1 MKGDRGKDMGL
12 ERRGRED
19 VPVQLNPLDPS
30 RGYII
35 LEEPMNFDL
44 GTNGR
49 RAIIGCFGDCT
60 CSSVCVLSLSPSLV
74 PQLELKEKR

>member
-1 MKGDRGKDMGL
+1 VGL
-12 ERRGRED
+12 GRRVGVD
-19 VPVQLNPLDPS
+19 VPVQLDPVDPS

-60 CSSVCVLSLSPSLV
+60 CSSVCVLSSPSL
-74 PQLELKEKR
+74 ESS